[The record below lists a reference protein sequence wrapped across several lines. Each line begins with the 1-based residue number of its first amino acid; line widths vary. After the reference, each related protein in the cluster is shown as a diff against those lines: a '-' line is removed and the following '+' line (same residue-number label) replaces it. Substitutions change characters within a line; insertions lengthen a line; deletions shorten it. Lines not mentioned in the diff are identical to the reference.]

1 MKNKNKQTKKRQ
13 KRNQKEYCSCDQLY
27 TCLLVHSYQATNT
40 VSQLLNYNINSS
52 NNNHLVKS
60 IWTQTC

>member
-27 TCLLVHSYQATNT
+27 TLVRWYT
-40 VSQLLNYNINSS
+40 VIKQ
-52 NNNHLVKS
+52 
-60 IWTQTC
+60 QTL